1 MLASARSIV
10 RSRSATC
17 GAACQLDPCTLR
29 QIRYAERALDED
41 PVLVVWAELSV
52 VAHLIGEPMPIP
64 TSEQLDA
71 LARFDPRHR
80 ECTLSHAVDAAVAVR
95 TPAFARQLSPDA
107 LAVHV
112 NQAMNACVIG
122 TEIAD
127 DSCDWRDWQIAFGP
141 RESDRRLV
149 ILGTDRPSRL
159 EKAVGCSAGDPAWPT
174 RIDRR
179 LTAFVPYQW
188 PIAQFQGLE
197 S

>member
-1 MLASARSIV
+1 M
-10 RSRSATC
+10 
-17 GAACQLDPCTLR
+17 
-29 QIRYAERALDED
+29 DED

-107 LAVHV
+107 LAVHI

-122 TEIAD
+122 TESAD
-127 DSCDWRDWQIAFGP
+127 DSYDWRRWMIASGS

-159 EKAVGCSAGDPAWPT
+159 EKAIGCSAGDPTWPI
-174 RIDRR
+174 RLDRS
-179 LTAFVPYQW
+179 LTAFVSYQW
-188 PIAQFQGLE
+188 PIDQLQRLE
-197 S
+197 P